1 MKLGYIGY
9 GEAAYFMSAGLAG
22 RGVEQYAC
30 SRNFSYKGKPEDVGV
45 KRCASYEELFSICD
59 TVFAMTPNVAAVP
72 TAEKAAPWLR
82 EGIVYADLSS
92 AAPKLMEQAA
102 AVVKPTGALFVDGAM
117 LDSLPK
123 FGSRVRIVISGDGAQ
138 ELFRRIE
145 GLEMRVDIVGDRP
158 GAASAIK
165 LLRSLY
171 TKTHLGFALEM
182 LEGASY
188 YGVADYVMQGLAETM
203 DGKDFIT
210 GMNERLSGGVLH
222 ATRRADEL
230 AMAAEMLDDAG
241 LDSSVSTAA
250 SRKLRRLGELNL
262 KEKLGDYR
270 PKDWKDALRCIEEYR
285 D

>member
-9 GEAAYFMSAGLAG
+9 GEAAYYMSAGLAEQ
-22 RGVEQYAC
+22 GVEQYAC

-45 KRCASYEELFSICD
+45 KRCSSYEELFSICD
-59 TVFAMTPNVAAVP
+59 TVFAMTPNTAAVP
-72 TAEKAAPWLR
+72 TAEKAVPYLR
-82 EGIVYADLSS
+82 KGIVYVDLSS

-102 AVVKPTGALFVDGAM
+102 ELVTPTGALFVDAAM

-123 FGSRVRIVISGDGAQ
+123 YRSRVRIVTSGEGSE
-138 ELFRRIE
+138 ELSRRLE
-145 GLEMRVDIVGDRP
+145 GLDMRVDIVGDRP

-182 LEGASY
+182 LEGAAH
-188 YGVADYVMQGLAETM
+188 YGVADYVMKGLAETM
-203 DGKDFIT
+203 DDKDFIT

-222 ATRRADEL
+222 ATRRSHEL

-241 LDSSVSTAA
+241 LDSSISTAA
-250 SRKLRRLGELNL
+250 AQKLRKLGELNL

-270 PKDWKDALRCIEEYR
+270 PTDWKDALRCIDEYR

>member
-9 GEAAYFMSAGLAG
+9 GEAAYYMSVGLAKQ
-22 RGVEQYAC
+22 GVEQYAC
-30 SRNFSYKGKPEDVGV
+30 SRTFSYQHKPEEVGV
-45 KRCASYEELFSICD
+45 TRCSSYEELFSICD
-59 TVFAMTPNVAAVP
+59 TVFAMTPNTAAVP
-72 TAEKAAPWLR
+72 TAEQVVPYLH
-82 EGIVYADLSS
+82 EGIIYADLSS
-92 AAPKLMEQAA
+92 AAPKLMEQCAA
-102 AVVKPTGALFVDGAM
+102 LVKPTGALFVDAAM

-123 FGSRVRIVISGDGAQ
+123 YGSRVRIVTSGDGAR
-138 ELFRRIE
+138 ELSRRLD
-145 GLEMRVDIVGDRP
+145 GLDMRVDIVGETP
-158 GAASAIK
+158 GSASAIK

-182 LEGASY
+182 LEGAAH
-188 YGVADYVMQGLAETM
+188 YGVADYVMAGLAETM
-203 DGKDFIT
+203 DNKTFIE

-222 ATRRADEL
+222 ATRRSHEL

-250 SRKLRRLGELNL
+250 AQKLRKLGEMNL

>member
-9 GEAAYFMSAGLAG
+9 GEAAYFMSAGLAEQ
-22 RGVEQYAC
+22 GVEQYAC

-45 KRCASYEELFSICD
+45 KRCASSEELFSICD
-59 TVFAMTPNVAAVP
+59 TVFAMTPNTAAVP
-72 TAEKAAPWLR
+72 AAEKAAPYLR
-82 EGIVYADLSS
+82 EGIVYVDLSS

-102 AVVKPTGALFVDGAM
+102 ALVKPTGALFVDAAM

-123 FGSRVRIVISGDGAQ
+123 FRSRVRIVTSGEGAE
-138 ELFRRIE
+138 ELSRRLE
-145 GLEMRVDIVGDRP
+145 GLDMRIDIVGEQP

-182 LEGASY
+182 LEGAAH

-203 DGKDFIT
+203 DGKTFIE

-222 ATRRADEL
+222 ATRRSFEL

-250 SRKLRRLGELNL
+250 AQKLRKLGELNL

-270 PKDWKDALRCIEEYR
+270 PTDWKDALRCIHEYR